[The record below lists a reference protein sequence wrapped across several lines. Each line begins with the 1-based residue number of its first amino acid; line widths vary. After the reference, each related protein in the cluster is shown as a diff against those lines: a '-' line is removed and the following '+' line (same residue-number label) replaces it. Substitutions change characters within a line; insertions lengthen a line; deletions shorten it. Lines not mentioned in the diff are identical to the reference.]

1 MKLKSAGLKNVQVQL
16 IMQGRL
22 TLEKKCLGAI
32 QLMLVCKYSVK

>member
-22 TLEKKCLGAI
+22 TLEKRVFGSN
-32 QLMLVCKYSVK
+32 SVKSSM